1 MKSIP
6 IIRDRLFSI
15 FKHRL
20 KDPSFQRLKLTERT
34 TEVVSVLQN
43 SSSRCWNK
51 RSDGIKMFRVS

>member
-34 TEVVSVLQN
+34 TEVVSVYKTHQVDVGTN
-43 SSSRCWNK
+43 ARIE
-51 RSDGIKMFRVS
+51 IKF